1 MEGNPM
7 RNQQNILG
15 KIFCHRSYGE
25 GEVTAQKD
33 DRMTLRFQ
41 DGTERVF
48 SVSVSV
54 LAGAI
59 TAVDPEAQ
67 EWLKQFRQSDE
78 SCRKTSPIR
87 QLEPD
92 QERIVFCNIAWMER
106 YQGLRGD
113 IVPQSGGA
121 YVAKYH
127 EAGEAINFLPF
138 TVSEADGAP
147 EKVCY
152 LGSYETKT
160 RGETNN
166 QTRIERIRG
175 CTLRRTQNHA
185 EHVTVVWCAKNPKD
199 TLGTRVV
206 GWYEDATVWRYYQ
219 ILPIDEED
227 GSTWERWFNVQAPVD
242 KGVLLPV
249 EERNEPRWRIP
260 RHKTGASVPFG
271 FGQANI
277 WYASEPEADAF
288 VERIAAQIHAY
299 HQR

>member
-1 MEGNPM
+1 M

-59 TAVDPEAQ
+59 TAVDPEVQ
-67 EWLKQFRQSDE
+67 EWLKQFHQSDE

-87 QLEPD
+87 QPEPD

>member
-1 MEGNPM
+1 M
-7 RNQQNILG
+7 NQQNVLG
-15 KIFCHRSYGE
+15 KILCHRTYGA
-25 GEVTAQKD
+25 GEVTVQKG
-33 DRMTLRFQ
+33 DRLTLRFR

-48 SVSVSV
+48 SLSVSV
-54 LAGAI
+54 RAGAI
-59 TAVDPEAQ
+59 TAADPETQ
-67 EWLKQFRQSDE
+67 EWLEQFCQSDKI
-78 SCRKTSPIR
+78 CRTTSPIR
-87 QLEPD
+87 QPEPD

-106 YQGLRGD
+106 YQGLQGD
-113 IVPQSGGA
+113 VVPQSGGA
-121 YVAKYH
+121 YVARHH
-127 EAGEAINFLPF
+127 EAGEVINFLPF
-138 TVSEADGAP
+138 TVSGADGAQ

-152 LGSYETKT
+152 LGSYETKA

-175 CTLRRTQNHA
+175 CALRRTQDHA

-199 TLGTRVV
+199 ALGTRVV

-249 EERNEPRWRIP
+249 EERKEPRWRIP
-260 RHKTGASVPFG
+260 RHKAGASVPFG

-277 WYASEPEADAF
+277 WYASEPEADTF
-288 VERIAAQIHAY
+288 VKRIAAQIRAY
-299 HQR
+299 RKR

>member
-1 MEGNPM
+1 M

-87 QLEPD
+87 QPEPD
-92 QERIVFCNIAWMER
+92 QGRIVFCNIAWMER

-260 RHKTGASVPFG
+260 RHKTRASVPFG

>member
-1 MEGNPM
+1 M

-87 QLEPD
+87 QPEPD

-206 GWYEDATVWRYYQ
+206 GWYEGATVWRYYQ